1 MAIFEKT
8 SHTKALIDDTET
20 LSCTVENAQNIN
32 KHTVSDIFC
41 FEISYGLVRRPFTS
55 SSQIC

>member
-8 SHTKALIDDTET
+8 SQTKALILDDTLK

-32 KHTVSDIFC
+32 KHTVSVFFC
-41 FEISYGLVRRPFTS
+41 FEISHGLLKKPLALIS
-55 SSQIC
+55 